1 MSIDNTFEF
10 NNEEEAEIAQ
20 ILALQMNDRALA
32 EHRAKMPKGPSLEEC
47 EECGD
52 PIPKQRQLAVQGVTM
67 CIHCQER
74 SERMKRLYGNV
85 QS

>member
-1 MSIDNTFEF
+1 MSTEDIFEY

-20 ILALQMNDRALA
+20 IRSIQINNEAIQAV
-32 EHRAKMPKGPSLEEC
+32 RAKMPKGPSLEEC

-52 PIPKQRQLAVQGVTM
+52 PIPKERQLAVQGVTM